1 MVIINHQQQIA
12 MVNKMGWTGI
22 FANYVNIKEFA
33 DAELKPKSKS
43 EYTLIDRSIFG
54 NEVYLLLEHK
64 LTKEKVI
71 NVVLVNRN
79 AGEWL
84 YKEMSE
90 SVGPYYYNCADRL
103 LVQSTCRY
111 PDAII
116 WRNKCT
122 EMRLKKNRN
131 LRAAKELKGGE
142 ILKYEGEELIY
153 VRPYNKS
160 YGQLVCTTVE
170 NGKPYR
176 YKTTDLVFPN
186 A

>member
-1 MVIINHQQQIA
+1 
-12 MVNKMGWTGI
+12 
-22 FANYVNIKEFA
+22 
-33 DAELKPKSKS
+33 
-43 EYTLIDRSIFG
+43 
-54 NEVYLLLEHK
+54 
-64 LTKEKVI
+64 
-71 NVVLVNRN
+71 
-79 AGEWL
+79 
-84 YKEMSE
+84 
-90 SVGPYYYNCADRL
+90 
-103 LVQSTCRY
+103 
-111 PDAII
+111 
-116 WRNKCT
+116 
-122 EMRLKKNRN
+122 MRLKKNRN